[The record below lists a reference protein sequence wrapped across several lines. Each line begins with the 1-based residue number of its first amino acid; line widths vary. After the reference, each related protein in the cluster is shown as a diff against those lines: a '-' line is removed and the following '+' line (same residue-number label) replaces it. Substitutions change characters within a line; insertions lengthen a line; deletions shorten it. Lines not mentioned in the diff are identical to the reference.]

1 MIPFHVMP
9 GAMSPAECAD
19 LTALCA
25 AAPVRDA
32 ALVGATTAHDIR
44 RAEIVWLD
52 DLPQAAWV
60 MDRMIGITVAANRE
74 GFGFDLT
81 DFGESPQAARY
92 DAARAAHFDWHA
104 DIGGGMWA
112 ARRKLTVVVQLSE
125 PDAYQ
130 GGALDI
136 WSGHSP
142 ETAPRD
148 VGTAVVFPSF
158 HLHRVQPVTQGLRWS
173 LTLWAHG
180 PAFR

>member
-9 GAMSPAECAD
+9 GALSAAECAS
-19 LTALCA
+19 LAALCA
-25 AAPVRDA
+25 DAPMRDA
-32 ALVGATTAHDIR
+32 ALVGATTAHQVR

-60 MDRMIGITVAANRE
+60 MDRLIGVTVAANRQAY
-74 GFGFDLT
+74 GFDLT

-92 DAARAAHFDWHA
+92 DAARSAHFDWHA

-112 ARRKLTVVVQLSE
+112 MRRKLTVVVQMSE

-136 WSGHSP
+136 WAGHSP
-142 ETAPRD
+142 QTGPRD
-148 VGTAVVFPSF
+148 IGTAIVFPSF
-158 HLHRVQPVTQGLRWS
+158 HLHRVQPVTQGVRWS

>member
-1 MIPFHVMP
+1 MIPFHAIP
-9 GAMSPAECAD
+9 DAMSPAECAS

-25 AAPVRDA
+25 AAPLRDA
-32 ALVGATTAHDIR
+32 ALVGATTAHQVR

-60 MDRMIGITVAANRE
+60 MDRLIGITVAANRAAY
-74 GFGFDLT
+74 GFDLT

-112 ARRKLTVVVQLSE
+112 MRRKLTVVVQLSAA
-125 PDAYQ
+125 DAYA
-130 GGALDI
+130 GGDLGI

-142 ETAPRD
+142 EIAPRAI
-148 VGTAVVFPSF
+148 GTAVVFPSF